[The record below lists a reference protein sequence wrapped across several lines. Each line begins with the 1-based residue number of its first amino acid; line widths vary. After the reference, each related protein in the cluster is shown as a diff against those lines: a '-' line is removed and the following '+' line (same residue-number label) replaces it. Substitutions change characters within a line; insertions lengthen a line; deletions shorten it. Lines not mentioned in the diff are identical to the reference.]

1 MTKNNSKILRG
12 NGAGLGLLEGVQRAG
27 EIHQAAAIICGADE
41 SASRGEPSNRH
52 GGYGRRRKAE
62 KTEIALNQRTCQTL
76 KIEVMALVYFLGIFL
91 VIGIIM
97 FICMLIDYNKNY
109 RSKQS

>member
-27 EIHQAAAIICGADE
+27 FIHQAAAIICGVDE

-52 GGYGRRRKAE
+52 GKNGRGRKTE
-62 KTEIALNQRTCQTL
+62 KTEA
-76 KIEVMALVYFLGIFL
+76 
-91 VIGIIM
+91 VIMQI
-97 FICMLIDYNKNY
+97 
-109 RSKQS
+109 